1 MSRYAQSVSDGQY
14 RVSMIEKQ
22 EAKLC
27 NLSSMVS
34 HRLRPW
40 VSRQIVLVERR
51 CATFD
56 GDATFHTVVKL
67 QGNGQEEQCVSSLL
81 RAVATKESNNH
92 KCTHGNCIVQYNF
105 PRRIILLFSFCI
117 RVAVACL
124 NFGRLG
130 LAARTHLLS
139 GCQSIIAE
147 KRIPMCLRC

>member
-56 GDATFHTVVKL
+56 SDARRFTRSSSCRATVKKNSAR
-67 QGNGQEEQCVSSLL
+67 QACCEQS
-81 RAVATKESNNH
+81 RRKKGKIATITMRVQKY
-92 KCTHGNCIVQYNF
+92 IVQ
-105 PRRIILLFSFCI
+105 
-117 RVAVACL
+117 
-124 NFGRLG
+124 
-130 LAARTHLLS
+130 
-139 GCQSIIAE
+139 
-147 KRIPMCLRC
+147 